1 MGYSIFD
8 YTDKINDLAE
18 QLFKELDDIWN
29 KLSVEHNT
37 ISLDQFKSIAIQL
50 ESKYKATL
58 VEIIQDFYLQS
69 PSKNDKI
76 HFNSVIDNFYMQNRI
91 TTNFFIKTYKMEIE
105 YFEIYGQYTKHN
117 EELSKASN
125 DIKANT
131 ELSEKILIESNQ
143 TIERTISIMS
153 VLTAVLTT
161 IISVITIISN
171 FFANIDVSLLN
182 IKSIAIIFGLP
193 TLLILISTIILI
205 LFIKF
210 FLLPKFYRKYLK
222 DNK

>member
-76 HFNSVIDNFYMQNRI
+76 HFNSVIDNFYIQNRI

-182 IKSIAIIFGLP
+182 IKSTAIIFGLP

-205 LFIKF
+205 LSIKF

>member
-205 LFIKF
+205 LSIKF